1 MDGRE
6 YLLYEAN
13 INSRIR
19 ILLVVLEIRNVIK
32 TVALIAKRASCTF
45 LFLRLEE
52 ASVTCCFSSKNTLK
66 LTASEWLY
74 HITT

>member
-19 ILLVVLEIRNVIK
+19 ILLVVLERRNVIK
-32 TVALIAKRASCTF
+32 TVALIAMRASCTF

-52 ASVTCCFSSKNTLK
+52 AA
-66 LTASEWLY
+66 LT
-74 HITT
+74 